1 MNFVDD
7 GPASFINIE
16 LAINEVDPVIA
27 SNLNFRSSDAFKLMI
42 LDSGLEEIRVIL
54 HYQMMQKQAL
64 IVATRTNQ
72 ILMDVHQRALSE
84 LELVKK
90 GFALPNMAI

>member
-7 GPASFINIE
+7 GPSSFLNIE

-64 IVATRTNQ
+64 IVATRTN
-72 ILMDVHQRALSE
+72 
-84 LELVKK
+84 
-90 GFALPNMAI
+90 